1 MVEPEIHPLALCLLD
16 DIVSVLL
23 TEIARQ
29 SSRDVCETAHE
40 ALVLKFVY
48 MCIRLT
54 VCLPHYWYATNIL
67 DLTLGS
73 VVKASAP
80 TQVNSYNLTGKES
93 SS

>member
-1 MVEPEIHPLALCLLD
+1 MAEPEIHPPASCLLD

-23 TEIARQ
+23 TESARQ
-29 SSRDVCETAHE
+29 SSRDICETAHE
-40 ALVLKFVY
+40 ASVLKFVY
-48 MCIRLT
+48 MRTHLT
-54 VCLPHYWYATNIL
+54 VCLSHYWYVIL

-80 TQVNSYNLTGKES
+80 TEVNSYNFTKNKS